1 MDGFNKR
8 QNPTE
13 ERVIE
18 LEDRSQDIAH
28 NSAWRNK
35 LYGQKKKVEKRHKA

>member
-18 LEDRSQDIAH
+18 LEDRLQDIAH

-35 LYGQKKKVEKRHKA
+35 LYG